1 MTKAFEI
8 IKKYEIE
15 KYLENLLKNSSSNFV
30 PYHNFYHT
38 MCMVENCE
46 DIATSLGLTG
56 FEKRALV
63 IAAIFHDF
71 NHSGGKLKD
80 KENVQNAI
88 NAFLSMSLEDQ
99 DVSDLVVEIIK
110 ATEYP
115 YVIPEEEFTIYQQI
129 IRDADLMQ
137 TFEKNYLQ
145 QNWLGL
151 TQEMNL
157 DMLTCL
163 KGSEIFWSNVK
174 FHTEYAKKKS
184 EEFMPGRFEDVKFLL
199 KILEN

>member
-1 MTKAFEI
+1 MTKSFEI

-15 KYLENLLKNSSSNFV
+15 KYLQKLLKYSSSNFL

-46 DIATSLGLTG
+46 EIASSLGLTD
-56 FEKRALV
+56 FEKRALS

-80 KENVQNAI
+80 KENVNNAI

-99 DVSDLVVEIIK
+99 DINDLVAEIIK

-115 YVIPEEEFTIYQQI
+115 YVIADEDLNLYQQI

-151 TQEMNL
+151 TTEMNL

-163 KGSEIFWSNVK
+163 KGSELFWNNVK
-174 FHTEYAKKKS
+174 FHTEYAKAKS
-184 EEFMPGRFEDVKFLL
+184 NEYMPGRFEDVKFLL
-199 KILEN
+199 NILEN